1 MLQQASGTRTVP
13 ALEPPA
19 FSLVCGGLLFRVCR
33 RAHLSGDSL
42 ELLHRRVLV
51 VTLFTWLPLCALSIV
66 DGPGFAGAIKIPFL
80 YDVETHV
87 RFLLALPLLLVA
99 EVVVEERISPL
110 VRRFVEGRIIRTDE
124 MPTFN
129 AAVTSAL
136 RARNS
141 VAVEAALLLL
151 VYTLG
156 FWLWRNAI
164 ASGASTWYARP
175 DGTRLHFTGAGYWYG
190 FVSIPFF
197 QFILLRWYLRLVL
210 WFRLL
215 WNISRLDLHLTA
227 AHPDGAGGIGFLGH
241 SAYAFSPVLFAQGVL
256 LAGVIATRI
265 LYEGQTLPAF
275 EMEVLSAIGAMVLFI
290 LGPLVIFAPHLDR
303 AWRRGVAEYG
313 CLANAYIFRFEEK
326 WMRGGPHKTAAL
338 LGSADIQALA
348 DLATSHQVV
357 SSMRL
362 VPFGKRDVFGLI
374 AAAAA
379 PLLPLTLTMFSAE
392 ELIGRLFKLFFH

>member
-1 MLQQASGTRTVP
+1 
-13 ALEPPA
+13 LE
-19 FSLVCGGLLFRVCR
+19 F
-33 RAHLSGDSL
+33 
-42 ELLHRRVLV
+42 LHRRVLV
-51 VTLFTWLPLCALSIV
+51 ITLFTWLPLCALSIV
-66 DGPGFAGAIKIPFL
+66 DGRGSGGAIKIPFL
-80 YDVETHV
+80 HDVETHV
-87 RFLLALPLLLVA
+87 RFLLALPLFLMA
-99 EVVVEERISPL
+99 EVVVEQRISPL
-110 VRRFVEGRIIRTDE
+110 VRRFVEQRIIRADE

-129 AAVTSAL
+129 AAVTSAI

-141 VAVEAALLLL
+141 VAVEATLLLL

-175 DGTRLHFTGAGYWYG
+175 DGTRLHFSRAGYWYA

-241 SAYAFSPVLFAQGVL
+241 SAYAFSPILFAQGVL

-275 EMEVLSAIGAMVLFI
+275 KIEALSAIGAMVLFI
-290 LGPLVIFAPHLDR
+290 LGPLVMFTPHLDR

-313 CLANAYIFRFEEK
+313 CLASAYIFRFEER
-326 WMRGGPHKTAAL
+326 WMRGGPHKTAGL
-338 LGSADIQALA
+338 LGSADIQSLA
-348 DLATSHQVV
+348 DLSTSHQVV

-392 ELIGRLFKLFFH
+392 ELISRMFKLFVR